1 MTASEWQDRLQKL
14 IAGYDPFQNVELFE
28 RLVTEDTP
36 ITTFE
41 DFQRWFAPFKDGGCF
56 RGHRE
61 ATWNLITT
69 LDRSLFQSVAV
80 DTDGIHTSVRERLNP
95 LENEKMLLL
104 EFQRAAHHYISAT
117 PQPDQTVDWLALMQ
131 HHGVPTRL
139 LDWTRSPYVALYF
152 VMREK
157 LEGDGALWAIDL
169 KWFEERSNE
178 LLRQHDQH
186 SPDFADFRAFYEYIN
201 RTICRHDNPHVI
213 VSAKP
218 MQLNERMLVQQG
230 HLLYNLRHDVQFSPI
245 LLGMLI
251 HPSVADRQVV
261 SKVIVKKEKRLRL
274 LEELRRMNIHSASL
288 FPGLDGFA
296 RSLATDLD
304 IALGHQIDA
313 RKHEMIQN
321 VLDYRQQRQG
331 RQS

>member
-1 MTASEWQDRLQKL
+1 
-14 IAGYDPFQNVELFE
+14 VE
-28 RLVTEDTP
+28 
-36 ITTFE
+36 
-41 DFQRWFAPFKDGGCF
+41 
-56 RGHRE
+56 
-61 ATWNLITT
+61 
-69 LDRSLFQSVAV
+69 
-80 DTDGIHTSVRERLNP
+80 TDDIHTSVRERLNP
-95 LENEKMLLL
+95 LENEKNLLL
-104 EFQRAAHHYISAT
+104 EFQRAAHHYISLT
-117 PQPDQTVDWLALMQ
+117 PQPDQLVDWLALMQ

-157 LEGDGALWAIDL
+157 LGKDGALWAIDL
-169 KWFEERSNE
+169 KWLEERSNE

-186 SPDFADFRAFYEYIN
+186 SPDRTGFRAFFEYVN
-201 RTICRHDNPHVI
+201 RMICRNDNPHVI
-213 VSAKP
+213 VSATP

-230 HLLYNLRHDVQFSPI
+230 HLLCNLRHDVQFSPI

-251 HPSVADRQVV
+251 HPRVADRQVV
-261 SKVIVKKEKRLRL
+261 SKVIVRKVQRLRL

-313 RKHEMIQN
+313 RKGEMLRN
-321 VLDYRQQRQG
+321 VLDYRQQRQ
-331 RQS
+331 RKPS